1 VLHSDA
7 AHLHDSAAVAA
18 ALAELHGNV
27 GPAGLH
33 AAVDL
38 LQQRGLTELTHML
51 SLVVH
56 DRWGVLP
63 FKLERLALA
72 PLANLGRAVPRAG
85 REGIKA

>member
-1 VLHSDA
+1 MLHSDA

-18 ALAELHGNV
+18 ALAELHGNK

-33 AAVDL
+33 AAVEV

-63 FKLERLALA
+63 SKSACLEIW
-72 PLANLGRAVPRAG
+72 GWTQDG
-85 REGIKA
+85 GIEL